1 MRLGTKLIASF
12 ILVALLVLITGG
24 LSYYLSNEIKND
36 LVEQSR
42 GAADQ
47 LQVFTEMT
55 VQLQNSLLYT
65 RNYLIESKKRRDGD
79 ESLTTISQIRQ
90 SELTA
95 TKSLNQFDVALNS
108 MKENDILELTA
119 TGTEQRNLAVLKDS
133 LEGSF
138 VFYDSLVRELFE
150 LEREGSFGDEVFN
163 VTIEPYFR
171 NTLLPILLQLRS
183 SFDERVDLQ
192 LTEIQQRA
200 DVTVKRIIFFTGL
213 AFILSIILAYLV
225 YQSIAKPVQTLTA
238 AAEEIGEGNL
248 SKRIELKSKDELAH
262 LANTFNKMAEN
273 LSQSMVSKSYVNNII
288 QSMGD
293 MLMVTDLEGNIKMVN
308 DSTIK
313 KLKLSEDELLSQS
326 VWKLVAN
333 QNGSH
338 LKFAIENS
346 SKDDLLTET
355 KLQTSDGDVIPVI
368 LTSSYLND
376 DLNQNQ
382 SRVFVASD
390 ITIQKEAEK
399 KISDSLQEKN
409 VLLAEIHHRVKNN
422 LAVIS
427 GLLQMQIWNLDDEL
441 SIKALKD
448 SQIRIQSIALIH
460 EKLYKTENFASID
473 IAEYV
478 KELVQAIET
487 SFSDPDKNIDV
498 QFDLSELSMTINQA
512 IPFSLLLNEGVVN
525 VYKHAFKNKKEGRIL
540 ISLQNEGD
548 EIILEI
554 EDDGEGLAKDKKVKE
569 IQSLGLT
576 LIDTLTQQL
585 EGTFTISNGKDMG
598 VLFSVKFPVMA

>member
-65 RNYLIESKKRRDGD
+65 RNYLIESNKRRGGD

-95 TKSLNQFDVALNS
+95 TKSLNQFNVALNS
-108 MKENDILELTA
+108 MKENDTLELTA

-133 LEGSF
+133 LEESF
-138 VFYDSLVRELFE
+138 VFYDSLIRELFE
-150 LEREGSFGDEVFN
+150 LEREGSYGDEVFN

-192 LTEIQQRA
+192 LSEIQQRA

-248 SKRIELKSKDELAH
+248 TKRIELKSKDELAH

-313 KLKLSEDELLSQS
+313 KLKLSEEELLSQS

-333 QNGSH
+333 ENGSH

-355 KLQTSDGDVIPVI
+355 KFQTSDGDVIPVI

-376 DLNQNQ
+376 NLNQNQ

-399 KISDSLQEKN
+399 KISNSLQEKN

-540 ISLQNEGD
+540 ITLQNKGD

-554 EDDGEGLAKDKKVKE
+554 EDDGVGLAKDKKVKE

-585 EGTFTISNGKDMG
+585 EGTFTISNGEDKG

>member
-65 RNYLIESKKRRDGD
+65 RNYLIESNKRRGGD

-95 TKSLNQFDVALNS
+95 TKSLNQFGVALNS
-108 MKENDILELTA
+108 MKENDTLELTA
-119 TGTEQRNLAVLKDS
+119 TGTEQRNLTALKDS
-133 LEGSF
+133 LEESF
-138 VFYDSLVRELFE
+138 VFYDSLIRELFD
-150 LEREGSFGDEVFN
+150 LEREGSYGDEVFN

-192 LTEIQQRA
+192 LAEIQLRA

-313 KLKLSEDELLSQS
+313 KLKLSEKELLSQS

-333 QNGSH
+333 ENGSH

-376 DLNQNQ
+376 NLNQNQ

-460 EKLYKTENFASID
+460 EKLYKTENFASIN

-554 EDDGEGLAKDKKVKE
+554 EDDGVGLDKDKKVKE

-585 EGTFTISNGKDMG
+585 EGTFSISNGKNKG
-598 VLFSVKFPVMA
+598 VLFSVKFPVMD

>member
-1 MRLGTKLIASF
+1 
-12 ILVALLVLITGG
+12 
-24 LSYYLSNEIKND
+24 
-36 LVEQSR
+36 
-42 GAADQ
+42 
-47 LQVFTEMT
+47 
-55 VQLQNSLLYT
+55 
-65 RNYLIESKKRRDGD
+65 
-79 ESLTTISQIRQ
+79 
-90 SELTA
+90 
-95 TKSLNQFDVALNS
+95 
-108 MKENDILELTA
+108 
-119 TGTEQRNLAVLKDS
+119 
-133 LEGSF
+133 
-138 VFYDSLVRELFE
+138 
-150 LEREGSFGDEVFN
+150 
-163 VTIEPYFR
+163 
-171 NTLLPILLQLRS
+171 LPILLQLRS

-192 LTEIQQRA
+192 LSEIQQRA

-248 SKRIELKSKDELAH
+248 TKRIELKSKDELAH

-313 KLKLSEDELLSQS
+313 KLKLSEEELLSQS

-333 QNGSH
+333 ENGSH

-355 KLQTSDGDVIPVI
+355 KFQTSDGDVIPVI

-376 DLNQNQ
+376 NLNQNQ

-399 KISDSLQEKN
+399 KISNSLQEKN

-540 ISLQNEGD
+540 ITLQNKGD

-554 EDDGEGLAKDKKVKE
+554 EDDGVGLAKDKKVKE

-585 EGTFTISNGKDMG
+585 EGTFTISNGEDKG

>member
-95 TKSLNQFDVALNS
+95 TKSLNQFDIALNS

-119 TGTEQRNLAVLKDS
+119 TGTEQRNLAALKDS

-138 VFYDSLVRELFE
+138 VFYDSLVRELFD

-171 NTLLPILLQLRS
+171 NTLLPILLQLRT
-183 SFDERVDLQ
+183 SFDERVDMQ
-192 LTEIQQRA
+192 LAEIQERA

-313 KLKLSEDELLSQS
+313 KLKVSEDELLSQS

-333 QNGSH
+333 NNGSH
-338 LKFAIENS
+338 LKYAIENS

-355 KLQTSDGDVIPVI
+355 KLETSDGDVIPVI

-376 DLNQNQ
+376 SLNQNQ

-390 ITIQKEAEK
+390 ISIQKEAEK

-540 ISLQNEGD
+540 ISLHNKGEN
-548 EIILEI
+548 IMLKI
-554 EDDGEGLAKDKKVKE
+554 EDDGVGLAKNKNVKE

-585 EGTFTISNGKDMG
+585 EGTFTLSNGKDKG
-598 VLFSVKFPVMA
+598 VVFSVKFPVIA